1 MKPALPRKRG
11 AGVDE
16 RCRYVRRSIAAS
28 KTKQQQHSDPVST
41 MATTG
46 YHNLLWPS
54 TAAIHARPH
63 STTRRML
70 YAPHDSSPTL
80 LHSHRLRG
88 SGEGWTSDVATCVGR
103 SQLLKQNNN
112 NTVIP
117 CPQWLPLA
125 TMAFFG
131 LLRAIHPFTLNH
143 TAKCYRHH
151 IQQPNIAHR

>member
-1 MKPALPRKRG
+1 MFLLVLLILLAAPAP
-11 AGVDE
+11 
-16 RCRYVRRSIAAS
+16 
-28 KTKQQQHSDPVST
+28 
-41 MATTG
+41 
-46 YHNLLWPS
+46 
-54 TAAIHARPH
+54 
-63 STTRRML
+63 TRVPL
-70 YAPHDSSPTL
+70 
-80 LHSHRLRG
+80 LRG
-88 SGEGWTSDVATCVGR
+88 SGEGWTSYIVTCVGR

-143 TAKCYRHH
+143 TAKCYTRH